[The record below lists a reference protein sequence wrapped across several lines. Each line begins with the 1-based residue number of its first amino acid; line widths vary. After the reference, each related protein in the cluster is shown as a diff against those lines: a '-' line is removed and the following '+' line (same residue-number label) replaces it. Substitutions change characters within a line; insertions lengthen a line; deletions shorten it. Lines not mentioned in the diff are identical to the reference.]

1 MQKSYRVLEA
11 AGPWVA
17 GVRNPGKGKTIKL
30 TAEQAQYAVIAG
42 ELRTRPPTRPRP
54 STPTS
59 RPRRRKADP
68 CAPG

>member
-30 TAEQAQYAVIAG
+30 TEEQAQYAVIAG
-42 ELRTRPPTRPRP
+42 ELEDPAV
-54 STPTS
+54 S
-59 RPRRRKADP
+59 KAKPVDADKP
-68 CAPG
+68 AAKAPAKEKG